1 MQDKIINKKYINYYN
16 LTIYNIPIGLGS
28 HYLTN
33 LFGLIVKQSNV
44 PNLRPRIAH
53 FINPWS
59 VPTIPTQHTL
69 NTTAVH
75 NYKNVNMNGIKNG
88 KIPPGCSFIGLIWLA
103 VEIHFIAVH
112 VGLVVVAR

>member
-16 LTIYNIPIGLGS
+16 LTIYNIPIGS

-33 LFGLIVKQSNV
+33 LFGLIVKQSNG
-44 PNLRPRIAH
+44 PNLRPVVAC

-59 VPTIPTQHTL
+59 VPTIPAQHTL

-88 KIPPGCSFIGLIWLA
+88 KNTTWLYYA
-103 VEIHFIAVH
+103 
-112 VGLVVVAR
+112 